1 MHRLPPEVLEAYK
14 DGQFVAKLSHGK
26 FNDVWMDYTIEATEN
41 KALKGAGGII
51 GLTLKGQ
58 ALVRLFL
65 SIPITAQYSEQMRKN
80 ISKSDETG
88 QQRLPGRSTAATKR
102 WILMSES
109 LVVCLEGHT

>member
-41 KALKGAGGII
+41 NALKGAGGII
-51 GLTLKGQ
+51 GLTLRGQ

-65 SIPITAQYSEQMRKN
+65 SIPITAQYS
-80 ISKSDETG
+80 
-88 QQRLPGRSTAATKR
+88 RSEEHT
-102 WILMSES
+102 SELQS
-109 LVVCLEGHT
+109 P